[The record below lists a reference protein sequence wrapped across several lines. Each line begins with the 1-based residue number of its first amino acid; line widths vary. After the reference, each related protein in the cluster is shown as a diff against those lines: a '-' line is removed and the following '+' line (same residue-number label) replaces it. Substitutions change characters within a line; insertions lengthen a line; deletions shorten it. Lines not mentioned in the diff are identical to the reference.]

1 MENKDVIISNA
12 LKSIEEKKRGFE
24 NFKPEENYRYKTN
37 CRFGEKGNEK
47 NIKTLSISD
56 LLNCY
61 VEAKLFADTLQN
73 INDTFSYIPL
83 VYKDSVKVRLYGF
96 LPEEWMSDIEQEIK
110 KLCYKDAV
118 ANLENSAY
126 QLEQFYSK
134 DKQDEIAI
142 NSILSNLGL

>member
-61 VEAKLFADTLQN
+61 V
-73 INDTFSYIPL
+73 
-83 VYKDSVKVRLYGF
+83 
-96 LPEEWMSDIEQEIK
+96 
-110 KLCYKDAV
+110 
-118 ANLENSAY
+118 
-126 QLEQFYSK
+126 
-134 DKQDEIAI
+134 
-142 NSILSNLGL
+142 